1 MVASISAMAAK
12 KSAVVASVQQPSSSK
27 PIVHARPHTRP
38 RAKPLAM

>member
-12 KSAVVASVQQPSSSK
+12 NSAVASVQAIHSSIAH
-27 PIVHARPHTRP
+27 PPHTRP